1 MPSLVD
7 PGEAAVV
14 EVSSAS
20 EESDGEEDHEETV
33 NSFYLKP
40 LKGKQGRVEQDFATL
55 TDEWVVIFVSK

>member
-20 EESDGEEDHEETV
+20 EESDGEED
-33 NSFYLKP
+33 YLKP

-55 TDEWVVIFVSK
+55 TDE